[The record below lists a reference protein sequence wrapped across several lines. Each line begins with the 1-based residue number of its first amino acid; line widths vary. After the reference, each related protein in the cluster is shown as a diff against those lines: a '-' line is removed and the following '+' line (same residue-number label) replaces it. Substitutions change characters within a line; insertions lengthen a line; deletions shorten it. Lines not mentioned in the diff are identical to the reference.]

1 MAASDTRIFRKISWT
16 VINNINFR
24 TKIRKKIIKTL
35 RKRQNICPN
44 QFSIVFWVEIRKNF
58 GQIVRPFKMRGQFWD
73 IFMNFTLY
81 FRIFLRI
88 PEAAFKVVSEMVI
101 NTLAKKTYHITGLK

>member
-1 MAASDTRIFRKISWT
+1 
-16 VINNINFR
+16 
-24 TKIRKKIIKTL
+24 
-35 RKRQNICPN
+35 
-44 QFSIVFWVEIRKNF
+44 
-58 GQIVRPFKMRGQFWD
+58 MRGQFWD